1 MPPSTN
7 LVQMQRN
14 DLIEKSSM
22 GDIVI
27 VAYRPKSGCD
37 NDLLDLVK
45 QHVPYLRRL
54 GLVTDR
60 PALAMIG
67 KGGVIV
73 EVFEWAAGAIA
84 SAHENPD
91 VQALWAKYAAVC
103 DYVPLHELPEAKD
116 MFAQFEPTEL

>member
-1 MPPSTN
+1 
-7 LVQMQRN
+7 
-14 DLIEKSSM
+14 M

-37 NDLLDLVK
+37 NELLDLVK

-67 KGGVIV
+67 KGGVII
-73 EVFEWAAGAIA
+73 EVFEWAEGAIA
-84 SAHENPD
+84 SAHENSD

-116 MFAQFEPTEL
+116 MFAQFEPIDL